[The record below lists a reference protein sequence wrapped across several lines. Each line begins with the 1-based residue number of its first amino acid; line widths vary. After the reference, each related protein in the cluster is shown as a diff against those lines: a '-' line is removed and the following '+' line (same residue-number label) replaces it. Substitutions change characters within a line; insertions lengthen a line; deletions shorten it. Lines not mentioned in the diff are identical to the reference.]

1 MAPSIIKSLIEEI
14 NEREEEHKITGII
27 VDAMT
32 CFGLKAVAD
41 FYKIPLFAFHAS
53 IVANCAIRYFIP
65 RLVSLGTLAQDVVF
79 GVIEGAPK
87 EEKKVRYIPSMH
99 LESNKDGIIEKG
111 EIVRAVDRLLVGE
124 DGAEIRKHV
133 SKLMRSS
140 RDVVKEGGSSFN
152 NYSKFLYQMKK

>member
-32 CFGLKAVAD
+32 CFGLKAVAN
-41 FYKIPLFAFHAS
+41 FYKIPLFAFHAPL
-53 IVANCAIRYFIP
+53 IANCAIHYFIP
-65 RLVSLGTLAQDVVF
+65 RLISVGTLAQD
-79 GVIEGAPK
+79 GAPK
-87 EEKKVRYIPSMH
+87 EEKKVRYIPSMP

-124 DGAEIRKHV
+124 DGA
-133 SKLMRSS
+133 
-140 RDVVKEGGSSFN
+140 
-152 NYSKFLYQMKK
+152 